1 LKDAFAKGWENVRS
15 LHLDSAPD
23 QTCWFAGD
31 GWWLSTTE
39 AETDAPAN

>member
-1 LKDAFAKGWENVRS
+1 VRS

-31 GWWLSTTE
+31 GWWLSTVEVEGEEWRLSTAQAEGE
-39 AETDAPAN
+39 A